1 MLLIVDIGNTN
12 VVLAF
17 FENSKS
23 KPKSIKRTVT
33 EATQSAEVYA
43 KIFSEFSTDIS
54 FSDIHKVLISS
65 VVPAATEQVKT
76 AIESLVS
83 APVFL
88 FSKEYYDKLPV
99 KIPDSAKNEI
109 GTDLVSNAVF
119 AFCKYKKACVVVDFG
134 TALTFTSVD
143 GKGNVRGVAIAPGL
157 QTACKALFSN
167 TAQLPTVLLNE
178 PKSALGLNT
187 VEAIQSGIVLGYKGL
202 VKSLLNRI
210 QEELGE
216 TCTLI
221 ATGGLSY
228 VFKNPSE
235 IFDEVDVGITVQGLA
250 TILEKF
256 L

>member
-17 FENSKS
+17 FENSES
-23 KPKSIKRTVT
+23 KPKAIKRTVT
-33 EATQSAEVYA
+33 ETTQAAEVYA
-43 KIFSEFSTDIS
+43 KIFSEIS
-54 FSDIHKVLISS
+54 AEFWFSDVHKVLISS
-65 VVPAATEQVKT
+65 VVPSVTEQVKT
-76 AIESLVS
+76 AVESLIS

-88 FSKEYYDKLPV
+88 LSKECYDKLPV

-134 TALTFTSVD
+134 TALTFTVVD

-187 VEAIQSGIVLGYKGL
+187 AEAIQSGIVLGYKGL
-202 VKSLLNRI
+202 VSSLLNRI
-210 QEELGE
+210 QEEVGE
-216 TCTLI
+216 KCTFI
-221 ATGGLSY
+221 ATGGLSH
-228 VFKNPSE
+228 VFKNASE
-235 IFDEVDVGITVQGLA
+235 IFDEVNVGVTVQGLA